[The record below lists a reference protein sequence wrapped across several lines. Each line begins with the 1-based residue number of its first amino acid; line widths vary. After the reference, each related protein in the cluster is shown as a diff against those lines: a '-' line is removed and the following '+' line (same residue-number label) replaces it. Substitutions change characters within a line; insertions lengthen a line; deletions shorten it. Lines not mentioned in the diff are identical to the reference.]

1 MAPTFRPHAAILP
14 PDSLNVSNTTDL
26 SRFAL
31 LVTTFNSP
39 EREALY
45 TPRLQWW
52 LYNSAL
58 DLFVVDSA
66 GRCFPAIDAP
76 RFRCFAFNQSADPLL
91 AAWFVAPCCVRPRA
105 EALPHTVAASPTP
118 SVYRLPPMQV
128 PEEWRTK
135 RGDGSTLSE
144 LLATGNAS
152 AAPWTRAR
160 RDDVVY
166 V

>member
-1 MAPTFRPHAAILP
+1 MASPAPRSPHFYQQDP
-14 PDSLNVSNTTDL
+14 GQPDSLNVSNTTDL

-66 GRCFPAIDAP
+66 GRCFPAIDAL

-91 AAWFVAPCCVRPRA
+91 AALEANHSLCDPPCLGVPRSSVTERLAITKALAATRAHAATVYGARRPEAPPA
-105 EALPHTVAASPTP
+105 GTP
-118 SVYRLPPMQV
+118 SGVASCV
-128 PEEWRTK
+128 PVPT
-135 RGDGSTLSE
+135 
-144 LLATGNAS
+144 
-152 AAPWTRAR
+152 
-160 RDDVVY
+160 
-166 V
+166 